1 VSPSRE
7 LVPVAKPARGRP
19 PRWRSALDAAW
30 RLLRRTAHSPLVR
43 RLALTV
49 LLAGLA
55 VGVVG
60 VSYATADAQAAPPGD
75 AQAVPGRPAPQAGRV
90 GRDSTAGPAGE
101 RGPTAPAPSAGR
113 AGGDPSTSR
122 SAGGTAGQPGLTP
135 AGRGSQPSAQPSG
148 TTGQPGTTL
157 AGRGSQAHAGPG
169 ATAGQP
175 GTTPAGRGSQP
186 SAQPSGTTGQPGTA
200 TSRAGEAAD
209 QPDRLGSRPRLVADQ
224 LGEVAVAW
232 YAGRLGV
239 PAGWVRALGSQR
251 VGVGQARVLVV
262 AETGSGRLATAW
274 IRVHRTPGGWAVTP

>member
-1 VSPSRE
+1 MSPSRE
-7 LVPVAKPARGRP
+7 LVPVAKPAHGRP
-19 PRWRSALDAAW
+19 PRWRSALEAAW

-60 VSYATADAQAAPPGD
+60 VSYATADAQAVPPGD
-75 AQAVPGRPAPQAGRV
+75 AQAVPGRPAPQAGR
-90 GRDSTAGPAGE
+90 DSTAGPAEE

-122 SAGGTAGQPGLTP
+122 SAGGTAGQPGTA
-135 AGRGSQPSAQPSG
+135 AGSRGQAPTLPSG
-148 TTGQPGTTL
+148 TAGPPGTTL
-157 AGRGSQAHAGPG
+157 AGRGSQAPAGLG
-169 ATAGQP
+169 ATAGQS

-209 QPDRLGSRPRLVADQ
+209 QPDRLGSRPRQVADQ

-239 PAGWVRALGSQR
+239 PAGRVRVLGSQR
-251 VGVGQARVLVV
+251 VGPGQAQVLVV